1 VLVDVGL
8 LLVVVVWHILFL
20 LVVFVSPAARILDVY
35 LACLLV
41 DRPRDWLLL
50 WLDDRDRWLLV
61 LSLDGGLGNLGLLWL
76 DAGRRC
82 VHPACPW
89 VEWGR
94 HPGPGHTTRWDRE
107 PGLKEG
113 WGPLLSG
120 WWPLLLRV

>member
-20 LVVFVSPAARILDVY
+20 LVVFVSPAGRILDVY

-41 DRPRDWLLL
+41 DRSRDWLLL

-89 VEWGR
+89 VERSG
-94 HPGPGHTTRWDRE
+94 HPGPGHTTGWDRE
-107 PGLKEG
+107 PGL
-113 WGPLLSG
+113 
-120 WWPLLLRV
+120 